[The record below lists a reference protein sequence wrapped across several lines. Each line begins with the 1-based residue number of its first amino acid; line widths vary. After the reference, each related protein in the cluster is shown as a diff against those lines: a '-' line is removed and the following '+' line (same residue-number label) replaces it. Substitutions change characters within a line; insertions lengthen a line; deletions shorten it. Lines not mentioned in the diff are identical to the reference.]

1 MADQVIA
8 DFPDRFQWVQ
18 DDLRALVSPRPILA
32 EGWGLRPE
40 LVAPVAGSIGR
51 MVVMV
56 AAEEFRQRQVAR
68 LPRAGAIGHQVS
80 DSQLAQRN
88 RVERDRLIAADA
100 VRNAHRLGVR
110 VIEVDGSRDAEAV
123 ADLVAEHFAPFLPEQ
138 P

>member
-56 AAEEFRQRQVAR
+56 AAEEFR
-68 LPRAGAIGHQVS
+68 
-80 DSQLAQRN
+80 
-88 RVERDRLIAADA
+88 
-100 VRNAHRLGVR
+100 NAHRLGVR

>member
-1 MADQVIA
+1 
-8 DFPDRFQWVQ
+8 
-18 DDLRALVSPRPILA
+18 
-32 EGWGLRPE
+32 
-40 LVAPVAGSIGR
+40 
-51 MVVMV
+51 MV
-56 AAEEFRQRQVAR
+56 AAEDFRQRQVAR
-68 LPRAGAIGHQVS
+68 LPRACAIGHQVS
-80 DSQLAQRN
+80 DPQLAQRN